1 MKRAL
6 FLMAG
11 LLFLSVA
18 VSAQDELA
26 EYRPYMQ
33 SIRDT
38 VASLRKNL
46 EAKTGDAA
54 AADANK
60 AAGVFG
66 QVHAFW
72 QKKNVADA
80 VQFAMNAQNGL
91 KQVAEHAAAGRFDE
105 ATAALTEAQKNCA
118 GCHEAHRER
127 APDNSWKIK

>member
-6 FLMAG
+6 FSMAC
-11 LLFLSVA
+11 LLFLSGA
-18 VSAQDELA
+18 VSAQDEVQ
-26 EYRPYMQ
+26 YRPWMQ
-33 SIRDT
+33 SIRDS

-46 EAKTGDAA
+46 EAKTGPAA

-60 AAGVFG
+60 AAEVFG

-72 QKKNVADA
+72 QRKNVADA
-80 VQFAMNAQNGL
+80 QKFAMDAQNGL

-105 ATAALTEAQKNCA
+105 ASQALTAAQQNCA

-127 APDNSWKIK
+127 APDGSFKIKQ

>member
-6 FLMAG
+6 FLIAG
-11 LLFLSVA
+11 LLLLSVA

-38 VASLRKNL
+38 VATLRKSL

-54 AADANK
+54 AADATK
-60 AAGVFG
+60 VAGVFG
-66 QVHAFW
+66 QVHGFW

-80 VQFAMNAQNGL
+80 MQFAMNAQNGF
-91 KQVAEHAAAGRFDE
+91 KQVADHASAGRFDE

-127 APDNSWKIK
+127 APDGSWKIK